1 MGTLSHIILGV
12 DGSDESRHAEQFA
25 LELARREHATI
36 SMCSIVDD
44 VYADA
49 IAPRQ
54 LSEMTAALQ
63 SDARRYTADALA
75 RAAVYGV
82 EARAI
87 VDEGNPA
94 ECLMRIAERQHAG
107 AIVVGTHA
115 RRGASRVL
123 FGSIAGDIVRHAT
136 VPVFTVRTSAQ
147 TRSDGPI
154 VVAVDNSPP
163 SLAALRLATAMA
175 RSEDTAVHLIHAFC
189 DRDLAR
195 IPDHLGYDPVIARR
209 RAMTATADELD
220 EITDH
225 VREAG
230 AEFTSELCEG
240 EPADRTIAAAVRL
253 RARFIVTGT
262 HARALL
268 GGLLE
273 FGVAHRLVREA
284 TVPVMT
290 LRG

>member
-1 MGTLSHIILGV
+1 MGTLSHIVVGV
-12 DGSDESRHAEQFA
+12 DGSNESRHAEQFA
-25 LELARREHATI
+25 LELARREQATI
-36 SMCSIVDD
+36 SMCSVVDD
-44 VYADA
+44 VHAYA
-49 IAPRQ
+49 IAPKH
-54 LSEMTAALQ
+54 LSQMMAALQ
-63 SDARRYTADALA
+63 SDARRYSADALA

-82 EARAI
+82 EARSI

-94 ECLMRIAERQHAG
+94 DCLMRIAERQNAG

-115 RRGASRVL
+115 RRGASRLL
-123 FGSIAGDIVRHAT
+123 FGSVAGDIVRHAT
-136 VPVFTVRTSAQ
+136 VPVFTVRTGAQ
-147 TRSDGPI
+147 TSTDGPI
-154 VVAVDNSPP
+154 VVAVDSSPP
-163 SLAALRLATAMA
+163 SLAALRLATALA
-175 RSEDTAVHLIHAFC
+175 HSQGTAVHLIHAFC
-189 DRDLAR
+189 ERDLAR

-220 EITDH
+220 EITDR
-225 VREAG
+225 VRDAG

-240 EPADRTIAAAVRL
+240 EPVDRTIAAAARL

-262 HARALL
+262 HARAFL

-273 FGVAHRLVREA
+273 PGIAQRLVREA